1 MTDSQPLVSVIALC
15 YNHERFVREAIES
28 VFNQTYPNIELIV
41 VDDASTDSSHNV
53 IEQLTKEYPQIKY
66 IPLEKNIGSCAAFN
80 TGYKASQGD
89 FIIDFAT
96 DDILLPT
103 RIERGVSS
111 LQSGG
116 DDVGV
121 NFSNAHIVNEGNVVL
136 NKFYETNS
144 EGKAL
149 QPPPEGDIYSMLVKR
164 YFICPPT
171 LFSKREVFDHL
182 GGYDENLTYEDFDFL
197 VRSSRK
203 YKYCYT
209 DEVLVH
215 RRILPNSMSTK
226 QYVYKSDQMYSTL
239 DICKKI
245 KKMNATSDEHK
256 ALRSRIYYEM
266 RQCIRTGNLKL
277 FFKYLKLLFK

>member
-1 MTDSQPLVSVIALC
+1 MTTEAPLVSVIALC

-28 VFNQTYPNIELIV
+28 VLNQTYSNIEIII
-41 VDDASTDSSHNV
+41 VDDASTDNSRLV
-53 IEQLTKEYPQIKY
+53 IEQLTKEYSQIKY

-80 TGYKASQGD
+80 IGYKASKGD

-96 DDILLPT
+96 DDVLLPT
-103 RIERGVSS
+103 RIENGVSA
-111 LQSGG
+111 LKNGG
-116 DDVGV
+116 GDVGV
-121 NFSNAHIVNEGNVVL
+121 NFSNAYIVNEDNAVL
-136 NKFYETNS
+136 NKFYETNN

-149 QPPPEGDIYSMLVKR
+149 QPPPEGDIYSMLIKR

-171 LFSKREVFDHL
+171 LFSKREVFDYL

-226 QYVYKSDQMYSTL
+226 QYVYKSEQMKSTL

-245 KKMNATSDEHK
+245 KQMNTTTDEDQ
-256 ALRSRIYYEM
+256 ALRVRIYYEM
-266 RQCIRTGNLKL
+266 RQCIKTGNIKL

>member
-15 YNHERFVREAIES
+15 YNHERFVKEAIES
-28 VFNQTYPNIELIV
+28 VLSQTYSNIELIV
-41 VDDASTDSSHNV
+41 VDDASNDNSHNV
-53 IEQLTKEYPQIKY
+53 IEQLSKEYTQIKY
-66 IPLEKNIGSCAAFN
+66 IPLERNIGSCAAFN
-80 TGYKASQGD
+80 TGYKASKGD

-103 RIERGVSS
+103 RIERGVLA
-111 LQSGG
+111 LQKGG

-121 NFSNAHIVNEGNVVL
+121 NFSNAHIVDESDSVL
-136 NKFYETNS
+136 NEFYETNS

-149 QPPPEGDIYSMLVKR
+149 QPPPEGDIYSMLIKR

-171 LFSKREVFDHL
+171 LFSKREVFDYL
-182 GGYDENLTYEDFDFL
+182 GGYDEKLTYEDFDFL

-239 DICKKI
+239 DICNKI
-245 KKMNATSDEHK
+245 KEMNVSKDEDK
-256 ALRSRIYYEM
+256 ALRTRIYYEM

-277 FFKYLKLLFK
+277 LFKYLNLLF